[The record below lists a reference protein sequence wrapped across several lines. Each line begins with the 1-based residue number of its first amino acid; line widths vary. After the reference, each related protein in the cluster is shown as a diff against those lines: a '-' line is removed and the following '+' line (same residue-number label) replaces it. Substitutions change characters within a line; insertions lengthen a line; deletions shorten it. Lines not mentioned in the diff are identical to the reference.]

1 MIGLIGAM
9 HVEMEQLLHSLCD
22 HKEHKIGSMT
32 FHTGELYGHEAVLAI
47 CGPGKVNAALCAQAM
62 ILSFKPRWVMN
73 LGVAGAISRELTI
86 GNLVVAT
93 SAVEHDMDTSPIG
106 DPLGLI
112 SGINMVNLPCAPWL
126 RNEIVTAAQGLG
138 LRIMEGVI
146 ATGDQFIASPE
157 KKEWIS
163 RHFEAVCAEM
173 EGGAVAHTCV
183 MHGID
188 CAVIRS
194 ISDQADGGATMDYP
208 KFVEL
213 AAANS
218 AKLVKALLERI

>member
-9 HVEMEQLLHSLCD
+9 QVEMEHLLLALEE
-22 HKEHKIGSMT
+22 HKEHKIGVMT
-32 FHTGELYGHEAVLAI
+32 LHTGQLYGHEAVLAI

-62 ILSFKPRWVMN
+62 ILNFKPRWVMN

-86 GNLVVAT
+86 GDLVVGT
-93 SAVEHDMDTSPIG
+93 CAVQHDMDTSPIG

-112 SGINMVNLPCAPWL
+112 SGINRVKLLCAPWL
-126 RNEIVTAAQGLG
+126 RNEIIAAAQSLE

-157 KKEWIS
+157 KKEWIA
-163 RHFEAVCAEM
+163 RHFDAVCAEM
-173 EGGAVAHTCV
+173 EGGAVAHTCL
-183 MHGID
+183 MHGVD

-213 AAANS
+213 AAAHS
-218 AKLVKALLERI
+218 AKLVKALLKNI